1 MGRLPEAIR
10 AMSRGVM
17 LLRAGWALAACLGW
31 FPDARAACVGP
42 QPLEAKLAAHPDADL
57 YSQLGEWFGDHRQYG
72 CAVEAFRAGLQLEPG
87 SARLAYLLGLSL
99 YTSGDAEGALS
110 PLEQSVQLMPD
121 VLKPHLILAAALNQL
136 DRHEEAEA
144 EWQAALK
151 IDPHST
157 IALDGISKALIADG
171 DYGSVIGLLGSA
183 PYNQDLALDLALA
196 YGKSGM
202 LDQASQ
208 ALTQALHRS
217 PNSLPVTSAL
227 VTVLI
232 KQTRYQEASQ
242 LAEKTAQLHPQDL
255 EAQRLYLR
263 VLVLND
269 STAKARPLGRHLLAR
284 APHDPDLLYLNGIIE
299 SEAGQY
305 AAARSHL
312 EESVARN
319 PTYYNAHYNLGIVLA
334 QLKDFPGAKEQ
345 LERALALGA
354 VEPEVHF
361 KLATVLRN
369 LGDTKRAEEELKFY
383 QQESKART
391 ERTLAT
397 HTAEQAALEKDPQ
410 KAVAL
415 YRQAVEA
422 TPENP
427 QLLFKLAMA
436 LDRVGDTA
444 AERTTLEQ
452 AIKIDP
458 GLAIAQNQLGYLD
471 SVGGD
476 AASAEQHFRLALQA
490 VPGYVQAW
498 VSLAATLGME
508 TRFPEAQEAVG
519 NALRLDPQNTQ
530 ALQLRQDLTAAQAQ
544 R

>member
-1 MGRLPEAIR
+1 LP
-10 AMSRGVM
+10 
-17 LLRAGWALAACLGW
+17 L
-31 FPDARAACVGP
+31 
-42 QPLEAKLAAHPDADL
+42 
-57 YSQLGEWFGDHRQYG
+57 
-72 CAVEAFRAGLQLEPG
+72 
-87 SARLAYLLGLSL
+87 
-99 YTSGDAEGALS
+99 
-110 PLEQSVQLMPD
+110 
-121 VLKPHLILAAALNQL
+121 
-136 DRHEEAEA
+136 
-144 EWQAALK
+144 
-151 IDPHST
+151 
-157 IALDGISKALIADG
+157 
-171 DYGSVIGLLGSA
+171 
-183 PYNQDLALDLALA
+183 
-196 YGKSGM
+196 
-202 LDQASQ
+202 
-208 ALTQALHRS
+208 
-217 PNSLPVTSAL
+217 TSAL

-269 STAKARPLGRHLLAR
+269 STAKARPLGRRLLAR

-334 QLKDFPGAKEQ
+334 QLKDYPAAKEQ
-345 LERALALGA
+345 LEKALALGA

-369 LGDTKRAEEELKFY
+369 LGETKRAEEELKFY
-383 QQESKART
+383 QQESKARS

-436 LDRVGDTA
+436 LDRAGDTA

-476 AASAEQHFRLALQA
+476 TASAEQHFRLALQSA
-490 VPGYVQAW
+490 PGYVQAW
-498 VSLAATLGME
+498 ISLAATLGME
-508 TRFPEAQEAVG
+508 SRFPEAEEAVA
-519 NALRLDPQNTQ
+519 NALRLDPQNGQ

>member
-1 MGRLPEAIR
+1 
-10 AMSRGVM
+10 MSMRVM
-17 LLRAGWALAACLGW
+17 LFRAGLALAAGLGG
-31 FPDARAACVGP
+31 FPDAGAACVGP
-42 QPLEAKLAAHPDADL
+42 QPLAAKLAAHPEADL
-57 YSQLGEWFGDHRQYG
+57 YRRLGEWFGDHRQYG
-72 CAVEAFRAGLQLEPG
+72 CAAEAFRAGLELEPG
-87 SARLAYLLGLSL
+87 SSGLAYLLGLSL
-99 YTSGDAEGALS
+99 YTSGDAKGAVG

-121 VLKPHLILAAALNQL
+121 VLKPHLILGAALNQL
-136 DRHEEAEA
+136 DRRAEAEA
-144 EWQAALK
+144 EWRAALK
-151 IDPHST
+151 IDPHSI

-171 DYGSVIGLLGSA
+171 DYGSVIGLLASA
-183 PYNQDLALDLALA
+183 PYSQDLVLDLALA

-202 LDQASQ
+202 LDQASR
-208 ALTQALHRS
+208 ALTEALDRS
-217 PNSLPVTSAL
+217 PNSLPLTSAL

-242 LAEKTAQLHPQDL
+242 LAEKTALMHPQDL
-255 EAQRLYLR
+255 ESGRLYLR

-269 STAKARPLGRHLLAR
+269 NMAKAQPLGRRLLAR

-319 PTYYNAHYNLGIVLA
+319 PTYYNAHYNLGVVLA

-345 LERALALGA
+345 LEKALALGA

-369 LGDTKRAEEELKFY
+369 LGETKRAEEELKFY

-391 ERTLAT
+391 DRTLAT

-415 YRQAVEA
+415 YRLAVQA

-436 LDRVGDTA
+436 LDRAGDTA
-444 AERTTLEQ
+444 SERTTLEQ

-476 AASAEQHFRLALQA
+476 TASAEQHFRLALQA
-490 VPGYVQAW
+490 APGYVQAW

-508 TRFPEAQEAVG
+508 SRFPEAEEAVA
-519 NALRLDPQNTQ
+519 NALRLDPQNGQ